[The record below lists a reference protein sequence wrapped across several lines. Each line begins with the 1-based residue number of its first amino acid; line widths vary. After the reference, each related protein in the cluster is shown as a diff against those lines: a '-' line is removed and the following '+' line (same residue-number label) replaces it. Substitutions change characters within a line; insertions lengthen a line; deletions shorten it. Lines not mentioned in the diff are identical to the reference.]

1 MPEWRYP
8 LRWRQRRRR
17 RRRRQRHRGCR
28 VGRQAADL
36 LAQPTE
42 ELELGVEVVAPR
54 LARVRSRVR
63 VWERVRVWAAVAA
76 SGERSR
82 CTSVCSSSSVEW
94 STMHRTPLALSRAA
108 TVSTSASRSP
118 ATNCRK
124 NVWRAARSAGRPRPS
139 GRCTAARRSAQPAS
153 TTARLAHAC
162 NKTVDRTSCGV
173 GSTPRPRVVSNTIR
187 ERPPTALS
195 DAAGVGIRGSSLA
208 VSAFPL

>member
-1 MPEWRYP
+1 MAAAAAAAAVAAAAAEA
-8 LRWRQRRRR
+8 QRV
-17 RRRRQRHRGCR
+17 QSGCR

-54 LARVRSRVR
+54 LARVWSRVR
-63 VWERVRVWAAVAA
+63 VLERVRVWAAMAA

-124 NVWRAARSAGRPRPS
+124 NVCRAATSAGRPRPS

-173 GSTPRPRVVSNTIR
+173 GSTPRPRVVSNTMR
-187 ERPPTALS
+187 ATADRVVGCRGL
-195 DAAGVGIRGSSLA
+195 GVRTTTGRGWG
-208 VSAFPL
+208 